1 MKKLLILVP
10 IILLIFA
17 GCDILGPVVND
28 HSDTV
33 DHYTDGEVYDFDQTS
48 GSGWEFSDVG
58 GENISVTDNA
68 EFIDFFYND
77 ANYTSGA
84 FFVAPDGDEDVYT
97 YPADKTVK
105 QTRFIKISIAADDD
119 VDDLVTDTAPT
130 SGYSSSVEAED
141 DNWYW
146 IKLDNDDIET
156 VYVLMHVTNL
166 TTDFD
171 EVEFEYWLQTDGTE
185 YFGEEE

>member
-17 GCDILGPVVND
+17 GCDILGPVVID

-33 DHYTDGEVYDFDQTS
+33 EHYTNGEVYDFDQAG
-48 GSGWEFSDVG
+48 GSGWAFSDNG
-58 GENISVTDNA
+58 GENLSVTGNA
-68 EFIDFFYND
+68 ELIDFFYNERD
-77 ANYTSGA
+77 YTEATFMS
-84 FFVAPDGDEDVYT
+84 PDGDDVV
-97 YPADKTVK
+97 YPIGDKTVNE
-105 QTRFIKISIAADDD
+105 TRFIKISIAADDD
-119 VDDLVTDTAPT
+119 AEDLITDTAP
-130 SGYSSSVEAED
+130 SAGYTSSVKAED

-146 IKLDNDDIET
+146 IQLDNADIET

-171 EVEFEYWLQTDGTE
+171 EVEFEYWL
-185 YFGEEE
+185 

>member
-17 GCDILGPVVND
+17 GCDILGLAVND

-33 DHYTDGEVYDFDQTS
+33 DHYTNGEMYDFDQTG
-48 GSGWEFSDVG
+48 GSGWEFSDNG
-58 GENISVTDNA
+58 GDNISVTDNA

-77 ANYTSGA
+77 NNYDSP
-84 FFVAPDGDEDVYT
+84 FFVAPDGDEDVYA
-97 YPADKTVK
+97 YPADKVVK
-105 QTRFIKISIAADDD
+105 QTRFIKISIAADYDI
-119 VDDLVTDTAPT
+119 DDLITETAPT
-130 SGYSSSVEAED
+130 TGYSTPAAVED
-141 DNWYW
+141 DAWYW
-146 IKLDNDDIET
+146 VKLDNDDIET
-156 VYVLMHVTNL
+156 IYVLMHVTNL

-185 YFGEEE
+185 YFGEEQD